1 MKPQRPFLGRGGRT
15 NAFNP
20 PCCGRVDETLAL
32 AESWILGAQTF
43 NPPCC
48 GRVMKLFGIV
58 AILNVVLSTHPVA
71 GGLMKPRPLKP
82 LSTQADKYIT
92 VG

>member
-1 MKPQRPFLGRGGRT
+1 MKPHIFSQSHRQ
-15 NAFNP
+15 NH
-20 PCCGRVDETLAL
+20 
-32 AESWILGAQTF
+32 
-43 NPPCC
+43 
-48 GRVMKLFGIV
+48 
-58 AILNVVLSTHPVA
+58 LSTHPVA